1 MEGPGWYIDGY
12 AGLVPCVIGQ
22 CRLYAGGG
30 HARDGHAGGRHA
42 GGRHAGGKHAGGEN
56 AEYIGGGHANPWS
69 LLFSCHRCRSNFFSS
84 FLKRRRTHIPSL
96 MR

>member
-22 CRLYAGGG
+22 GMLYAGGG
-30 HARDGHAGGRHA
+30 HATDGHAGG
-42 GGRHAGGKHAGGEN
+42 GHAGGKHAGGEH
-56 AEYIGGGHANPWS
+56 AEYIGGGHAIHPWG
-69 LLFSCHRCRSNFFSS
+69 LLFSCHRCRSNFLSS
-84 FLKRRRTHIPSL
+84 FLNRRRIPSL